1 MIKAGF
7 SRLCIDPP
15 LCTPL
20 SGYYEARYN
29 RGVLDSLYVS
39 AAAFSDGENQAVIIT
54 LDLCMLT
61 TAQSDS
67 YREAAAKTCG
77 IPKESVFLTCT
88 HTHTGPMIGKDF
100 ASELHGSETYEAY
113 LGTRICDAALY
124 AFADL
129 RGASFQS
136 ASSSV
141 ENISFIRRFRM
152 KDGSVQTNPGI
163 DNENI
168 ASPLGAPDNTLN
180 LLKILRS
187 DAEDIYIVNFGT
199 HPDTIG
205 GEMVSADYPG
215 FVRSTVEGALENVKC
230 IFLTA
235 PQGDVNHINPF
246 PKDSDRQGLCY
257 DSFDGVPRGYEHA
270 KHMGRAIGGEVLKI
284 CGKALPLECNTL
296 NFAEK
301 RVSVFVNKENDR
313 IKDAEKTLHLHE
325 LGRDSELP
333 FKKMELTTEVARA
346 KRIIDLKDAPDTIE
360 VSISCIIL
368 GGAAF
373 IGFPGEPFVEIGRK
387 IRKGSPFKTNIL
399 CCLTNG
405 GDYYFPTASAYDE
418 GGYEAATSHL
428 KRGTAEKLAEESVK
442 LITELN

>member
-39 AAAFSDGENQAVIIT
+39 AAAFSAGENQAVIIT

-136 ASSSV
+136 ASSGF

-270 KHMGRAIGGEVLKI
+270 KHMGRIF
-284 CGKALPLECNTL
+284 T
-296 NFAEK
+296 
-301 RVSVFVNKENDR
+301 
-313 IKDAEKTLHLHE
+313 
-325 LGRDSELP
+325 
-333 FKKMELTTEVARA
+333 
-346 KRIIDLKDAPDTIE
+346 
-360 VSISCIIL
+360 
-368 GGAAF
+368 
-373 IGFPGEPFVEIGRK
+373 
-387 IRKGSPFKTNIL
+387 
-399 CCLTNG
+399 
-405 GDYYFPTASAYDE
+405 
-418 GGYEAATSHL
+418 
-428 KRGTAEKLAEESVK
+428 
-442 LITELN
+442 

>member
-7 SRLCIDPP
+7 SRLCINPP
-15 LCTPL
+15 LGTPL
-20 SGYYEARYN
+20 SGYYEPRYN
-29 RGVLDSLYVS
+29 SGVLDPLFVS
-39 AAAFSDGENQAVIIT
+39 AAAFSDGDKKAVIIT
-54 LDLCMLT
+54 LDLCMIT

-67 YREAAAKTCG
+67 YREAAAKACE

-100 ASELHGSETYEAY
+100 ASALCGSEIYDAY
-113 LGTRICDAALY
+113 IATRICDAAKY
-124 AFADL
+124 AFEDMHEAAL
-129 RGASFQS
+129 QS
-136 ASSSV
+136 AASSV

-163 DNENI
+163 NNQNI
-168 ASPLGAPDNTLN
+168 KSPLGEPDNTLI
-180 LLKILRS
+180 LLKIIRS
-187 DAEDIYIVNFGT
+187 SADDIYIVNFGV
-199 HPDTIG
+199 HPDTVG
-205 GEMVSADYPG
+205 GEMISADFPG
-215 FVRSTVEGALENVKC
+215 FVRSTVEGALNGVKC

-246 PKDSDRQGLCY
+246 PTENDKQGLNY
-257 DSFDGVPRGYEHA
+257 NSFDGVPRGYEHA
-270 KHMGRAIGGEVLKI
+270 KHMGRAIAGEVLKI
-284 CGKALPLECNTL
+284 CGKALPIPSDGIT
-296 NFAEK
+296 FSEK
-301 RVSVFVNKENDR
+301 RISVFVNKENDR
-313 IKDAEKTLHLHE
+313 LKDAEKILHLHE

-333 FKKMELTTEVARA
+333 FEKMELTTEVARA

-360 VSISCIIL
+360 VSIACIIL

-418 GGYEAATSHL
+418 GGYEAATSRL

-442 LITELN
+442 LVTSL